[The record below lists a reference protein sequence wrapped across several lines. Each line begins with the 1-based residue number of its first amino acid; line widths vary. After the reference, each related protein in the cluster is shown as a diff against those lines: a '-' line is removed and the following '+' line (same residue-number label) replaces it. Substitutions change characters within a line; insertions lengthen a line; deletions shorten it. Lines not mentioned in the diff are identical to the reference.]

1 MNGGANE
8 TEDGGGNTALADATI
23 DKIAVQP
30 RSVDGVHDVTR
41 HFPINGSIQQQQIDP
56 GK

>member
-1 MNGGANE
+1 MNGANE
-8 TEDGGGNTALADATI
+8 TEDGGNTALADAAI

-30 RSVDGVHDVTR
+30 RSVDGVDDVTR
-41 HFPINGSIQQQQIDP
+41 HFPINGSIQQQIDP